1 MAITPEP
8 DPPLLVELD
17 TLFEFEAPAG
27 AGDGATFV
35 VSLATLLQCL
45 CIAEQR
51 FLVPPLDPDWE
62 ARTIPP
68 TLRARSR
75 VNPVIG

>member
-1 MAITPEP
+1 MP
-8 DPPLLVELD
+8 DGNSLLSPDFGAV
-17 TLFEFEAPAG
+17 FEFEDKRNKEAFG
-27 AGDGATFV
+27 

-51 FLVPPLDPDWE
+51 HIVPPFEKDWE

-68 TLRARSR
+68 ALREMSA
-75 VNPVIG
+75 I